1 MQVRYSCHVAV
12 EDVHYSQFKAENMS
26 LQSVAIHA
34 SWNIACLNC
43 YFIVVFKFV
52 DEILINLFFHV
63 SLLK

>member
-1 MQVRYSCHVAV
+1 MQVRCSCHVAV
-12 EDVHYSQFKAENMS
+12 EDVQYSQFKAEICPPECF
-26 LQSVAIHA
+26 IHA

-43 YFIVVFKFV
+43 YFTVVFKFV